1 MPIPV
6 PVIDGV
12 LGLGTALIERLW
24 PDKAKQDE
32 AKLKLLELQQT
43 GVLAELQATTSLA
56 LKQGDINV
64 EEAKSSNIFVSGWR
78 PFVGW
83 TCGLAFFAKFLGGPA
98 LFVLAQFTGH
108 TVVLPPIDLM
118 EMLPVLLGMLGLG
131 GLRTYERI
139 NGKA

>member
-1 MPIPV
+1 MSIPL

-12 LGLGTALIERLW
+12 LGLGTALIERLF
-24 PDKAKQDE
+24 PDKTKQDE
-32 AKLKLLELQQT
+32 AKLRLLELQQA
-43 GVLAELQATTSLA
+43 GALAELQATTSLA
-56 LKQGDINV
+56 LKQGDVNL
-64 EEAKSSNIFVSGWR
+64 EEAKNASVFVSGWR

-83 TCGLAFFAKFLGGPA
+83 VCGFAFFAKFLGGP
-98 LFVLAQFTGH
+98 LVFVVGQYTGH
-108 TVVLPPIDLM
+108 PIVLPPIDLM